1 MALQDRLPQFQYG
14 DSDAVHSQLCHKR
27 FPMDAEPVGAGSHN
41 PMVHRDTHTCTH
53 LLHMPNI

>member
-1 MALQDRLPQFQYG
+1 
-14 DSDAVHSQLCHKR
+14 
-27 FPMDAEPVGAGSHN
+27 MDAEPVGAGSHN